1 MNFKVTFGRRWFY
14 LCLFSQRF
22 TTFYYV
28 QMECGHNS
36 TRHLLTIWK
45 IDSENDRG
53 LNRAGTFIKLG
64 ERKTKL
70 LKRLV

>member
-1 MNFKVTFGRRWFY
+1 MNFQVAFGRRWFY

-36 TRHLLTIWK
+36 TRHLLTISK
-45 IDSENDRG
+45 TDSKNDRK

-64 ERKTKL
+64 ERKSKL
-70 LKRLV
+70 LKAIA